1 MVHAYVYYSC
11 LGSLDYSLL
20 SLYITDHTLHTT
32 LYRGWVTT
40 AINQLSC
47 PFRLLLS
54 IVNILMTYPD
64 YDPQLILLPKLTNL
78 KRNVAPVC
86 FVYSSIFP
94 PKVAIPFSSHTP
106 YYTQWS
112 HGGQRGVLLAVG
124 RAIRNIVPHGVM
136 IFMCKRYANSQ
147 SSASFM
153 A

>member
-94 PKVAIPFSSHTP
+94 PKVEGIFILSLRLFHLVVILPTIHNDLMEVRGG
-106 YYTQWS
+106 YYW
-112 HGGQRGVLLAVG
+112 LLEE
-124 RAIRNIVPHGVM
+124 P
-136 IFMCKRYANSQ
+136 
-147 SSASFM
+147 
-153 A
+153 